1 MENTSKVQNWY
12 RPKVCALDKEFSM
25 SVMQMRDYVAS
36 SYKGDGWKR
45 KVANMSDQQVIAIYY
60 RLKKGEK

>member
-1 MENTSKVQNWY
+1 
-12 RPKVCALDKEFSM
+12 M
-25 SVMQMRDYVAS
+25 SITQMRDIVTS

-60 RLKKGEK
+60 RLQKGAK